1 MYSVHDY
8 GLMIADRVRME
19 AYSHALRLAVRP
31 GSAVLD
37 LGAGAGIFS
46 LLACRFGARRVYA
59 IEPESIIQVGRE
71 IAAANGYGERIVFL
85 PQRAEQVEL
94 PERVDVIVSDLR
106 GALPC
111 FADHLPVLVDARQRF
126 LASRGAMIGKRDTVW
141 AAVVEAPEMYRHHFA
156 GWDEAALGFDQQAA
170 RCIVA
175 NNWSN
180 GRFLPEQLLVEPCC
194 LATFDY
200 ETIAGPDLSATASW
214 TMARPGTAHGLV
226 VWFDAVLAEGVGFSN
241 APGQPEMIYSNVFCP
256 WPEPV
261 DLDAGDQVKVT
272 FEARFVGRDYVWRW
286 DSSISGPQEVR
297 AGFQQTSFLGG
308 PVSPATLRRL
318 ALQHRAVLGE
328 DGQIDRFILSA
339 MNGRAS
345 LGTIAR
351 RVLARFPGRFANLKA
366 AMSRVGELSVRY
378 SR

>member
-1 MYSVHDY
+1 
-8 GLMIADRVRME
+8 
-19 AYSHALRLAVRP
+19 
-31 GSAVLD
+31 VLD
-37 LGAGAGIFS
+37 LGAGAGIFA

-59 IEPESIIQVGRE
+59 IEPESIIQIGRE

-126 LASRGAMIGKRDTVW
+126 LASGGAMIGKRDTVW
-141 AAVVEAPEMYRHHFA
+141 AVVVEAPELYRHHFA
-156 GWDEAALGFDQQAA
+156 GWDETVLGFDQQAA
-170 RCIVA
+170 RRIVA
-175 NNWSN
+175 NNWGN
-180 GRFLPEQLLVEPCC
+180 GRVLPAQLLAEPCC
-194 LATFDY
+194 FATFDY
-200 ETIAGPDLSATASW
+200 QTIAEPDLSATVTW
-214 TMARPGTAHGLV
+214 TTARRGTAHGLL

-241 APGQPEMIYSNVFCP
+241 APGQPETIYGNVFCP

-261 DLDAGDQVKVT
+261 DLDAGDKVTVT
-272 FEARFVGRDYVWRW
+272 FEGRFVGRDYIWKW

-308 PVSPATLRRL
+308 PVSPAILQRL

>member
-8 GLMIADRVRME
+8 GSMIADRVRME

-37 LGAGAGIFS
+37 LGAGTGIFA

-59 IEPESIIQVGRE
+59 IEPDSVIQVGRE

-106 GALPC
+106 GVLPWL
-111 FADHLPVLVDARQRF
+111 ADHLPALVDARQRF
-126 LASRGAMIGKRDTVW
+126 LASGGAMIGKRDIVR
-141 AAVVEAPEMYRHHFA
+141 AAVVEAPELYRTHFA
-156 GWDEAALGFDQQAA
+156 GWDETALGFDQQAA
-170 RCIVA
+170 RRILA
-175 NNWSN
+175 NNWRH
-180 GRFLPEQLLVEPCC
+180 GRVRPEQLLAEPCC
-194 LATFDY
+194 LATLDY
-200 ETIAGPDLSATASW
+200 ETIAEPDLSSTITWTTAR
-214 TMARPGTAHGLV
+214 AGTAHGLV
-226 VWFDAVLAEGVGFSN
+226 AWFDAVLAEGVGFSN
-241 APGQPEMIYSNVFCP
+241 APGQPEVIYGNAFFP

-272 FEARFVGRDYVWRW
+272 LEARFAGGDYIWRW
-286 DSSISGPQEVR
+286 DSSIFGPREVR
-297 AGFQQTSFLGG
+297 AAFQQTTFLGG
-308 PVSPATLRRL
+308 PVSPAILRRL
-318 ALQHRAVLGE
+318 ALQYRAVLGE

-351 RVLARFPGRFANLKA
+351 RVLARFPERFGNLKA
-366 AMSRVGELSVRY
+366 AMSRVGALSVRY

>member
-19 AYSHALRLAVRP
+19 AYSRALRLVVRP

-37 LGAGAGIFS
+37 LGAGAGIFA

-106 GALPC
+106 GVLPC
-111 FADHLPVLVDARQRF
+111 FSDHLPVLVDARQRF
-126 LASRGAMIGKRDTVW
+126 LAPGGAMIGKRDTVW
-141 AAVVEAPEMYRHHFA
+141 ATVVEGPKLYRNHFA

-170 RCIVA
+170 RRIIA
-175 NNWSN
+175 NSW
-180 GRFLPEQLLVEPCC
+180 GKARVLPEQLLAEPCC
-194 LATFDY
+194 LAIFDY
-200 ETIAGPDLSATASW
+200 ETVAGPDLSASVSFTTTRS
-214 TMARPGTAHGLV
+214 RTAHGLV

-241 APGQPEMIYSNVFCP
+241 APGQPEMMYGNAFFP
-256 WPEPV
+256 WPEPLHV
-261 DLDAGDQVKVT
+261 DAGDQVNVT
-272 FEARFVGRDYVWRW
+272 FEARFVGSDYIWKW
-286 DSSISGPQEVR
+286 DSSISGPQDVR
-297 AGFQQTSFLGG
+297 AAFQQTTFRGG
-308 PVSPATLRRL
+308 PVSPAIVQRR

-345 LGTIAR
+345 LGSIAR
-351 RVLARFPGRFANLKA
+351 RVLARFPGRFASLKA
-366 AMSRVGELSVRY
+366 AMSRVGELSARY